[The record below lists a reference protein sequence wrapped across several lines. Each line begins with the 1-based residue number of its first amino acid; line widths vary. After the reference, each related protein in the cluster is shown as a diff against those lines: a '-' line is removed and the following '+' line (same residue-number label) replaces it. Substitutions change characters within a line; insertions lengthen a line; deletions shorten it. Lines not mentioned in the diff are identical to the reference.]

1 MEEILFFG
9 YVLLCVMTPAM
20 ILHGVFRAAGRRKG
34 RAQPRADWIKLLVFA
49 VYIAGVF
56 FFTGAGTLYNIR
68 QYGMGAGALQYSLA
82 PFSAQSF
89 DVTAYLLNILLF
101 LPLGFLLP
109 LIWPNHDRFWRV
121 FLFGAAFSLLIE
133 LSQLLNIRSTD
144 IDDLLMN
151 TLGAVFGFLLFR
163 LYKLVFRRGRKDLP
177 SLAGSPALYLAA
189 MFAGTFLL
197 FNELGFAKLLYG
209 F

>member
-1 MEEILFFG
+1 MEDILFFG
-9 YVLLCVMTPAM
+9 YVLLCVLPALV
-20 ILHGVFRAAGRRKG
+20 IVSAVCRAAARKKG
-34 RAQPRADWIKLLVFA
+34 NPQPRADWIKLLVFA

-68 QYGMGAGALQYSLA
+68 QYGMGASALQYSLV

-89 DVTAYLLNILLF
+89 DIEGYLLNIVLF

-109 LIWPNHDRFWRV
+109 LIWPQNDRFGRV
-121 FLFGAAFSLLIE
+121 LLFGAALSLLIE

-144 IDDLLMN
+144 IDDLLLN
-151 TLGAVFGFLLFR
+151 TLGALIGFLLFR
-163 LYKLVFRRGRKDLP
+163 LYRLVFRRGDKP
-177 SLAGSPALYLAA
+177 AKSTAGHPALYLAA
-189 MFAGTFLL
+189 MYCSYFFL